1 MIICTRCKKKM
12 FCEKNGVG
20 ADYGHGHV
28 YPGDLYKCPDCGV
41 LILSTVGKPIQDSNY
56 STQDSY
62 IKMED

>member
-1 MIICTRCKKKM
+1 M